1 MSTSSGFCEP
11 LLNYNQMENSSAYHG
26 GHGPSPIPTH
36 QSHPAAALVAFSQA
50 SSLSE
55 ALRLSRPFPQVKI
68 INNQKKKTR
77 RQNFFFSALF
87 LTFLYQLPESWKTTF
102 WFIVFFFPF
111 FIFFSA
117 HTEFRWQGFKQ
128 SIFDCFIGRIAS
140 VWSWSRCCSCSRRR
154 SRRPSSRIDLAVSQF
169 AQSIFSSRSVT
180 RSEITI
186 R

>member
-68 INNQKKKTR
+68 INNQKKPVAKISS
-77 RQNFFFSALF
+77 Q
-87 LTFLYQLPESWKTTF
+87 
-102 WFIVFFFPF
+102 PF
-111 FIFFSA
+111 FDLSLSIAGILENRILIYCIFCSFSA